1 MSLWVSIYSSE
12 LWRQFYMFYIL
23 HLTEVLFLGFSNIFM
38 TFFFFCLKN
47 TATSLLFVI
56 TDAATWTTFLKIKHS
71 DNFHCTILTWR
82 DKMLLMIV
90 TDLHGDRLSR
100 YICDILLRRL
110 QNQIVGNFSLRDQIL
125 DSINCPNT

>member
-1 MSLWVSIYSSE
+1 
-12 LWRQFYMFYIL
+12 MFYIL
-23 HLTEVLFLGFSNIFM
+23 HLTEVLFLGFSNIFL
-38 TFFFFCLKN
+38 TFFFCLRN